1 VESAND
7 PGGDFPLQNL
17 PLGVFRSR
25 GALPHI
31 GTAIGEEVLDLP
43 IADAAG
49 LLGRLS
55 EKTTAALQSN
65 SLNALMAAGQ
75 PAWHELRE
83 GIWNLL
89 EQDAPALRDDEAARG
104 RMLKHRDEVEMLMPA
119 VIGDYTDFYASLHHA
134 TNVGS
139 MFRPDN
145 PLLPNYKSLPVGYH
159 GRASSI
165 VVSGHEVRR
174 PHGQRKPDEAAPPE
188 YSVSTLLDYELEL
201 GVFVGPGNALGK
213 PIPMTKAVDNLFAGS
228 GQRQELHHVGQPLGR
243 HDGGA
248 RPVPHRRTA
257 ARRGR
262 SRDPR
267 VPEADRAHRT
277 RPHRAGA
284 VVVRGHA

>member
-1 VESAND
+1 MPWPTFWSRAIRPNPSDHTHDPARRSWVESAND

-104 RMLKHRDEVEMLMPA
+104 
-119 VIGDYTDFYASLHHA
+119 
-134 TNVGS
+134 
-139 MFRPDN
+139 
-145 PLLPNYKSLPVGYH
+145 
-159 GRASSI
+159 
-165 VVSGHEVRR
+165 
-174 PHGQRKPDEAAPPE
+174 
-188 YSVSTLLDYELEL
+188 
-201 GVFVGPGNALGK
+201 
-213 PIPMTKAVDNLFAGS
+213 
-228 GQRQELHHVGQPLGR
+228 
-243 HDGGA
+243 
-248 RPVPHRRTA
+248 
-257 ARRGR
+257 
-262 SRDPR
+262 
-267 VPEADRAHRT
+267 
-277 RPHRAGA
+277 
-284 VVVRGHA
+284 